1 MKSPS
6 EFPVTSCG
14 AYHCPSEFPR
24 HAPVGGSSS
33 PKTFDST
40 ACTNLVPAAVQM
52 PLWFA
57 RPHRAHLGS
66 LLPEAMLPTQT
77 ASLLQ
82 TAWLDSSAHPIVWLT
97 HKSRRMTHSLRSTPI
112 TRLHR
117 YYEMLRPCTPHR
129 YSRFLRVL
137 QIKLLPSHRDDRFLC
152 SIQSPGIT
160 SRRLYAGRH
169 QASHQAS
176 AWFVPRYGV
185 NLGFDDEWKKL
196 STPHR
201 RFACARL
208 VIPHLTH
215 SLRLFL
221 QR

>member
-1 MKSPS
+1 MSRSTASRPAPTWKDGKHRNQDGNRALPALQDNCVQPPGQRGPLLW

-33 PKTFDST
+33 PKTSDST

-57 RPHRAHLGS
+57 RPHRAHRGS

-82 TAWLDSSAHPIVWLT
+82 TAWLDSSAHPIVWLA
-97 HKSRRMTHSLRSTPI
+97 HRSCRMTHSLRSTPI

-117 YYEMLRPCTPHR
+117 YYGMLRPCTPHR

-137 QIKLLPSHRDDRFLC
+137 QIKLLP
-152 SIQSPGIT
+152 
-160 SRRLYAGRH
+160 
-169 QASHQAS
+169 
-176 AWFVPRYGV
+176 
-185 NLGFDDEWKKL
+185 
-196 STPHR
+196 
-201 RFACARL
+201 
-208 VIPHLTH
+208 
-215 SLRLFL
+215 
-221 QR
+221 